1 MSIFDIRMHPI
12 GFDFYNTQT
21 YFNIMLSILYDILS
35 DPARMY
41 GKESKDFPHIL
52 YLGIHNDVTLDD

>member
-1 MSIFDIRMHPI
+1 MHPI
-12 GFDFYNTQT
+12 GFDFCNTQT
-21 YFNIMLSILYDILS
+21 CFDTMLFILYNILS

-52 YLGIHNDVTLDD
+52 YLGIHDDVTLDD